1 MFDNQTNPQKI
12 VAQILSLSE
21 GWKELLGPEAEVE
34 KAPRKRRNTGK
45 RKAKS

>member
-21 GWKELLGPEAEVE
+21 GWKELLGPEVEAE
-34 KAPRKRRNTGK
+34 KPPRKRKNTGK
-45 RKAKS
+45 RKVKA